1 MPTSRN
7 TRRKRYR
14 PRMTSPVAGLGTLL
28 TASARIEDAHPIS
41 DDQVT
46 DLAAA
51 YWLALDAMVRGTSG
65 EEEWSVVTCALNI
78 ALVLAEQGI
87 GVEYERDFVAALD
100 GAFRAK
106 IRADEKGSWRF
117 DGDALQAIRAALA
130 LHDQQIVAATKAQLR
145 AAMTEVR
152 RRIDDGCVYQ
162 AVATHKE
169 ATT

>member
-1 MPTSRN
+1 M
-7 TRRKRYR
+7 
-14 PRMTSPVAGLGTLL
+14 AGIETLL
-28 TASARIEDAHPIS
+28 TASARIEDTRPIS

-51 YWLALDAMVRGTSG
+51 YWLALDAMVRDTSG

-78 ALVLAEQGI
+78 ALVLAEHGI
-87 GVEYERDFVAALD
+87 GLKFERDFVAALD

-106 IRADEKGSWRF
+106 VRAEEKGSWRF
-117 DGDALQAIRAALA
+117 DGDALQAIRTALA

-152 RRIDDGCVYQ
+152 RRIDDGCVYE
-162 AVATHKE
+162 AIATHKE

>member
-1 MPTSRN
+1 MPTSRKP
-7 TRRKRYR
+7 RRKHHQH
-14 PRMTSPVAGLGTLL
+14 RMATPLPGLSVLM
-28 TASARIEDAHPIS
+28 TASARIEDKQPLF

-51 YWLALDAMVRGTSG
+51 YWLALDAMARGTSG
-65 EEEWSVVTCALNI
+65 E
-78 ALVLAEQGI
+78 
-87 GVEYERDFVAALD
+87 
-100 GAFRAK
+100 
-106 IRADEKGSWRF
+106 EKGSWRF
-117 DGDALQAIRAALA
+117 DGDALQATRMALA
-130 LHDQQIVAATKAQLR
+130 LHDQQIVASITAQLR